1 MTESVTVNKKR
12 IKQITQTQE
21 DILTAFG
28 QLLEEY
34 PYEKIQISQIAK
46 KSGYARRTL
55 YRHFDSRDDLL
66 TLFIERLTLNLFK
79 QLGQLEQATFSQ
91 VFQNFFSYWSDY
103 KSLLLILRK
112 NDLLPQF
119 QQSWFR
125 HIDLIELGRG
135 DLSFNTYAQRFAIG
149 GIFSVL
155 IEWIHQDCQTSIEEL
170 TQVSF
175 DIINH
180 LKNKKELCSSLNSY
194 CKALFVINSQIITQ
208 IK

>member
-34 PYEKIQISQIAK
+34 PYEKIQISQIVK
-46 KSGYARRTL
+46 KSGYARRTF

-79 QLGQLEQATFSQ
+79 QLGQLEQPTFSQ

-135 DLSFNTYAQRFAIG
+135 DLSTNTYAQRFAIG

-155 IEWIHQDCQTSIEEL
+155 IEWIHQDCQTSIEVL

-180 LKNKKELCSSLNSY
+180 LKN
-194 CKALFVINSQIITQ
+194 
-208 IK
+208 

>member
-91 VFQNFFSYWSDY
+91 VFQNFFQ
-103 KSLLLILRK
+103 LL
-112 NDLLPQF
+112 
-119 QQSWFR
+119 
-125 HIDLIELGRG
+125 
-135 DLSFNTYAQRFAIG
+135 
-149 GIFSVL
+149 V
-155 IEWIHQDCQTSIEEL
+155 
-170 TQVSF
+170 
-175 DIINH
+175 
-180 LKNKKELCSSLNSY
+180 
-194 CKALFVINSQIITQ
+194 
-208 IK
+208 